1 MHPELILHLLRNH
14 RTLFRRHLQSQ
25 QLTYA
30 DHGHP
35 EQVLELRKVK
45 IPSALQADQV
55 QYSMLAASINPADI
69 NQIQGVYPVKPTL
82 PAVGGNEGVLRIE
95 AVGNE
100 VTNLRVGDWAIPA
113 QAGFGTWRNVGVANA
128 KDLLKINNQLSV
140 AEAATLAVNPST
152 AYRMLQDFVHLQP
165 GDVVLQNGATSAVG
179 QNVIQL
185 CKHFGYTSVNI
196 IRDKSNTVDSIDYLK
211 ELGADHILTEN
222 QLKSEDAEMLFSN
235 IAAPKL
241 GLNCISGRS
250 TVFMAA
256 ALCSNGKLVTYGGM
270 SKQPL
275 QVPTGTLIFK
285 RIQLHGFWMSAWNAQ
300 QKNQTERLH
309 MLNTLT
315 DLLLQRKLRTP
326 RLEMIPFKDY
336 KLAIKQACDA
346 TTTTT
351 ARKQLLVFES

>member
-1 MHPELILHLLRNH
+1 MHPELIRHLLRNH
-14 RTLFRRHLQSQ
+14 KTLFRRHLRSQ

-30 DHGHP
+30 EHGHP
-35 EQVLELRKVK
+35 EQVLQLRKVK

-69 NQIQGVYPVKPTL
+69 NQIQGVYPLNPSL

-95 AVGNE
+95 AVGSE
-100 VTNLRVGDWAIPA
+100 VTNLRIGDWAIPA
-113 QAGFGTWRNVGVANA
+113 QAGFGTWRNVGVTNA
-128 KDLLKINNQLSV
+128 KDLLKINNKLSV

-196 IRDKSNTVDSIDYLK
+196 IRDKSNIVDLIDYLK
-211 ELGADHILTEN
+211 ELGADHILTET
-222 QLKSEDAEMLFSN
+222 QLKVVGEDAQMLFNN

-250 TVFMAA
+250 TIFIAA
-256 ALCSNGKLVTYGGM
+256 ALCPNGKLVTYGGM

-275 QVPTGTLIFK
+275 QVPTGALIFK

-300 QKNQTERLH
+300 QKNQTERLN

-315 DLLLQRKLRTP
+315 DLLLQRKLRAP

-336 KLAIKQACDA
+336 KLAIKHACDA
-346 TTTTT
+346 TTT
-351 ARKQLLVFES
+351 AKKQLLVFES